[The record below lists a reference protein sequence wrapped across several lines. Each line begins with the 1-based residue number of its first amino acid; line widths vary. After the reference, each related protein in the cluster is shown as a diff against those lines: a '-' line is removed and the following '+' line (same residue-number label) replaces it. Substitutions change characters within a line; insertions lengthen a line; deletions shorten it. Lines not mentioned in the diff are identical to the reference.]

1 MAGFRRAKAEQA
13 ALKMALYGLSG
24 SGKTFTSLLLA
35 EGLARTTEG
44 RIAYVDT
51 ERGTDFYCKAVP
63 ERKAHP
69 EPFDFDALYTRS
81 ITEITTAVR
90 GLDPKEHSV
99 VVIDSVTHLWEA
111 AQEAY
116 SGIRTKAGTIP
127 MHAWGKIK
135 RPYKTLIAHLLNSP
149 MHVFI
154 CGRQGTQFEEDEQ
167 SGEIKA
173 VGAKMKAEG
182 ETPYEPHI
190 LLHMHCVRSKNGD
203 GIITAFAEKD
213 RTGVLAQRTINWPCY
228 DNVVRPLLPY
238 LGGTQAQMDTLEDA
252 AQRDSENLDS
262 NEQRRIKGSATLL
275 RKYLARL
282 DLVSTGEG
290 FKKLSAELTP
300 TVKKRFTPGDLK
312 TLRDKWHEISTRF
325 PKQ

>member
-1 MAGFRRAKAEQA
+1 M
-13 ALKMALYGLSG
+13 
-24 SGKTFTSLLLA
+24 
-35 EGLARTTEG
+35 
-44 RIAYVDT
+44 
-51 ERGTDFYCKAVP
+51 
-63 ERKAHP
+63 
-69 EPFDFDALYTRS
+69 
-81 ITEITTAVR
+81 
-90 GLDPKEHSV
+90 

-135 RPYKTLIAHLLNSP
+135 KPYKTLVTHLLNSP
-149 MHVFI
+149 MHVLI

-190 LLHMHCVRSKNGD
+190 LLHMHCVRSKNGN
-203 GIITAFAEKD
+203 GVITAFAEKD
-213 RTGVLAQRTINWPCY
+213 RTGVLAQRTINWPCF

-238 LGGTQAQMDTLEDA
+238 LGGKQARMDTLEDA
-252 AQRDSENLDS
+252 AQRDSEKLDS
-262 NEQRRIKGSATLL
+262 NEQRRIKSSATLL

-282 DLVSTGEG
+282 DLVSTAAG
-290 FKKLSAELTP
+290 FKEISDELTP

-325 PKQ
+325 PKK